1 MLNKTV
7 LMGRLTHNPE
17 LKHTPSGMTFVN
29 FSLAVERD
37 FKDKQSGDKITD
49 FIDCVAWSHN
59 AEFICQYFGKG
70 RTMIVSGRIQTDS
83 YTDKEGNKRK
93 SIKVVVENAYF
104 GDSKPSVNKYLDQN
118 QNQNQNQPSQAA
130 IVAAQNADFALLDE
144 DDSELPFDVT

>member
-37 FKDKQSGDKITD
+37 FKDKQSGEKVTD
-49 FIDCVAWSHN
+49 FVECVAWSHN

-70 RTMIVSGRIQTDS
+70 RTMIVSGRLQTDS
-83 YTDKEGNKRK
+83 YTDKDGNKRK
-93 SIKVVVENAYF
+93 SIKIVVENAYF

-118 QNQNQNQPSQAA
+118 QSQPRQSA

>member
-70 RTMIVSGRIQTDS
+70 RTMIVSGRLQTDS
-83 YTDKEGNKRK
+83 YTDKDGNKRK
-93 SIKVVVENAYF
+93 SVKVVVENAYF

-118 QNQNQNQPSQAA
+118 QSQPSQAA

>member
-17 LKHTPSGMTFVN
+17 LKHTPSGMTFAN

-118 QNQNQNQPSQAA
+118 QNQSQPSQAA
-130 IVAAQNADFALLDE
+130 ILAAQNADFALLDE

>member
-17 LKHTPSGMTFVN
+17 LKHTPSGMTFCN

-37 FKDKQSGDKITD
+37 FKDKASGDKITD

-83 YTDKEGNKRK
+83 YTDKDGNKRK
-93 SIKVVVENAYF
+93 STKVVVENAYF

-118 QNQNQNQPSQAA
+118 QNQSQPSQAA
-130 IVAAQNADFALLDE
+130 IVADQNSDFSLLDE